1 MKWRS
6 FHGGTSHRSRLF
18 RPIVI
23 NLRRL
28 TIKHDWCWSQ
38 LNPSTTAT
46 LGAEFLRMT
55 FSQELFLLWIVEK
68 KRRRRKEKKERK
80 KEREKASKLSKNRTG
95 DNCMS
100 FGNIEK
106 ELALL
111 ALKSSQSRAL
121 KWSAY
126 DCREVFPKWH
136 KIQSIKIPSRIST
149 WKSSFQGTL
158 ANRKPRKEELSGI
171 ARKLWSPLRCTIS
184 CSARFVVEMK
194 GDKMMSSQ
202 LQRKCKTRVVLHTIL
217 KVPPL
222 TWKGMVSHISDCKQ
236 SVFLKIGLA

>member
-1 MKWRS
+1 MLITVETL
-6 FHGGTSHRSRLF
+6 HNGHLGGRIFANNLF
-18 RPIVI
+18 AGIIFIVDC
-23 NLRRL
+23 R
-28 TIKHDWCWSQ
+28 K
-38 LNPSTTAT
+38 
-46 LGAEFLRMT
+46 
-55 FSQELFLLWIVEK
+55 K

-126 DCREVFPKWH
+126 DCRELFPKWH

-149 WKSSFQGTL
+149 LKSSVQGTL

-171 ARKLWSPLRCTIS
+171 ARKLWYPLRCTIS

>member
-1 MKWRS
+1 MLITVEPL
-6 FHGGTSHRSRLF
+6 HNGHLGGRIFANNLF
-18 RPIVI
+18 AGTIFIVDC
-23 NLRRL
+23 R
-28 TIKHDWCWSQ
+28 K
-38 LNPSTTAT
+38 
-46 LGAEFLRMT
+46 
-55 FSQELFLLWIVEK
+55 K

-126 DCREVFPKWH
+126 DCREVFPNWH
-136 KIQSIKIPSRIST
+136 KIQSIKVPSRMST
-149 WKSSFQGTL
+149 LKSSVQGTL

-217 KVPPL
+217 KVPPV

>member
-1 MKWRS
+1 MKWRF

-28 TIKHDWCWSQ
+28 TIKHDWCWS
-38 LNPSTTAT
+38 TTAT
-46 LGAEFLRMT
+46 LGAEFLRIT
-55 FSQELFLLWIVEK
+55 FSQKLFLLWIVEK

-149 WKSSFQGTL
+149 LKSRKKTLKSFKMHNFL
-158 ANRKPRKEELSGI
+158 LSQI
-171 ARKLWSPLRCTIS
+171 CRRDE
-184 CSARFVVEMK
+184 R
-194 GDKMMSSQ
+194 
-202 LQRKCKTRVVLHTIL
+202 R
-217 KVPPL
+217 
-222 TWKGMVSHISDCKQ
+222 
-236 SVFLKIGLA
+236 

>member
-1 MKWRS
+1 MLITVEPL
-6 FHGGTSHRSRLF
+6 HNGHLGGRIFANNLF
-18 RPIVI
+18 AGTIFIVDC
-23 NLRRL
+23 R
-28 TIKHDWCWSQ
+28 K
-38 LNPSTTAT
+38 
-46 LGAEFLRMT
+46 
-55 FSQELFLLWIVEK
+55 K

-80 KEREKASKLSKNRTG
+80 KEREKASKLSKNWTG

-136 KIQSIKIPSRIST
+136 KIQSIKIPSRLST
-149 WKSSFQGTL
+149 LKSSVQGTL

-236 SVFLKIGLA
+236 SVFLKIGVA